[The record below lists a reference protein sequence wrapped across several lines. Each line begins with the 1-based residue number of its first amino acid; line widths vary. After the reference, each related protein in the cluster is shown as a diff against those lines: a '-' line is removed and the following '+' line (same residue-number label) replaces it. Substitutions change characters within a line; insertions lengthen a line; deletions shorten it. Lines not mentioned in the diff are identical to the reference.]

1 MIPRGRP
8 DIAWTDLCAALAGG
22 LVPGDYAR
30 CRSRAATAFRAGEN
44 CLPCL
49 SVRSGWDL
57 VLRATAWPRG
67 SELIVSAINLD
78 DMLRIARHH
87 GLVPVPVD
95 VDPTTLAVDK
105 TELESAVTGRTRAI
119 LVAHLFGSRM
129 PMDDI
134 VATAER
140 HKLFLVE
147 DCAQAFSGDGFRGHH
162 ASDLCLFSF
171 GPIKT
176 RTALGGALLR
186 FRDPKLHRRVKALES
201 CYPLQGRL
209 EFLRRVAV
217 FAMLK
222 ALSSRALFSPFAL
235 ACRCLGID
243 YDRLVQ
249 NTVRGFAGES
259 LIDRIR
265 RRPALLLLRLLARR
279 LQAAGPAD
287 IAARVEYARRLT
299 NCLPESA
306 VVGGDCDEHT
316 HWVIP
321 IRAADPV
328 KLIARLRGAGFDA
341 TRAASRLCA
350 VSRDDA
356 LPPPPAA
363 AALLEQIVYL
373 PMWPQMSERDLSRLT
388 EIIVADALDHRTSP
402 VERAPSP

>member
-8 DIAWTDLCAALAGG
+8 DIGWTDLCAALAGG

-30 CRSRAATAFRAGEN
+30 CRARAAAAFRAGEN
-44 CLPCL
+44 CVTCL

-57 VLRATAWPRG
+57 VLRATEWPPG

-95 VDPTTLAVDK
+95 VDPATLAVDAS
-105 TELESAVTGRTRAI
+105 ELEKTVTQRTRAI

-129 PMDDI
+129 PMVDI
-134 VATAER
+134 VAIAER

-147 DCAQAFSGDGFRGHH
+147 DCAQAFSGDEFRGHP
-162 ASDLCLFSF
+162 ASDVSLFSF

-186 FRDPKLHRRVKALES
+186 FRDPVLFRRAEALEGH
-201 CYPLQGRL
+201 YPLQGRL
-209 EFLRRVAV
+209 EFLRRVGV
-217 FAMLK
+217 FTMLK

-235 ACRCLGID
+235 ACRWLGVD
-243 YDRLVQ
+243 YDRLLQ
-249 NTVRGFAGES
+249 NAVRGFAGEN
-259 LIDRIR
+259 LIDRLR
-265 RRPALLLLRLLARR
+265 RRPALGLLRFLARR

-287 IAARVEYARRLT
+287 TTARVGYARRLT
-299 NCLPESA
+299 DILPESA
-306 VVGGDCDEHT
+306 VVGADCEEHT

-321 IRAADPV
+321 IRSADPA
-328 KLIARLRGAGFDA
+328 KLIARMRRAGFDG

-350 VSRDDA
+350 VSREGA
-356 LPPPPAA
+356 LPPAPAA

-373 PMWPQMSERDLSRLT
+373 PMWPQMKGPDLRRLA
-388 EIIVADALDHRTSP
+388 EIVTADALQHSTSP
-402 VERAPSP
+402 VARARPV